1 MNNNHRWKNMLYFL
15 NYCDNAI
22 NELEDSI
29 VDFEEINGL
38 YDILA
43 TLLNVYFEDLYAR
56 GYLKNYERQDVL
68 TDRPRGK
75 MNIAKSYNTGVIYRN
90 KVYCKV
96 TNITIDNKYTRIIK
110 AALVSL
116 LQMKSI
122 IKQNILNKVI
132 CNIQILYNVQDIVVD
147 KISLLNMSYDI
158 NIPQHYM
165 KAINISKFILN
176 QWMLIDT
183 NGMQDLV
190 SVQKDRECYIWEK
203 FLHNYIKEYINRLNI
218 GLTVTKEQY
227 TLGIEES
234 TKERI
239 TRQPDISIY
248 GRKDDFM
255 LLLDAKWY
263 ENPKMNI
270 FYNQLCAHGKI
281 MDLRPNK
288 GTRVGVVCGHNRADK
303 KKINEIG
310 GKHNKTYGIYMFI
323 INIEQ
328 DFELVKL
335 DIQNMI
341 NELLEIEKT
350 T

>member
-1 MNNNHRWKNMLYFL
+1 MNNTHRWRNMIYFL
-15 NYCDNAI
+15 NYCDNAV
-22 NELEDSI
+22 NELEDNI

-43 TLLNVYFEDLYAR
+43 TLLNIYFDELYNR
-56 GYLKNYERQDVL
+56 GYLKNYERQTIL
-68 TDRPRGK
+68 TDRPKGK
-75 MNIAKSYNTGVIYRN
+75 IDIVKSYTTGVIYTNRM
-90 KVYCKV
+90 YCSV
-96 TNITIDNKYTRIIK
+96 DNITIDNKYTRIIK
-110 AALVSL
+110 AAFVCL
-116 LQMKSI
+116 LQTKSI
-122 IKQNILNKVI
+122 IKQDIVNKVAY
-132 CNIQILYNVQDIVVD
+132 NMQILHDVQDIVVD
-147 KISLLNMSYDI
+147 KISILYMSNDI
-158 NIPQHYM
+158 NIPQHYR
-165 KAINISKFILN
+165 KAINLSKFILN
-176 QWMLIDT
+176 QWMLIDMS
-183 NGMQDLV
+183 GIQDLV

-203 FLHNYIKEYINRLNI
+203 FLHNYIKEYINSLNI

-234 TKERI
+234 TKEKI

-263 ENPKMNI
+263 ENPKMDI

-281 MDLRPNK
+281 MDLRQNK
-288 GTRVGVVCGHNRADK
+288 GTKVGVICGHNKADK
-303 KKINEIG
+303 KKINETG
-310 GKHNKTYGIYMFI
+310 GKHNKTYEIYMFI

-328 DFELVKL
+328 DFELVKV

-341 NELLEIEKT
+341 NELLEINIT